1 MAQPKVGLRE
11 AAKAEKEA
19 DIILQSLMRA
29 SESAV
34 ATTLHSITEA
44 LKANTPLMYHIH
56 ALLQNEEWKA
66 VLETSALG
74 VSSQKSGDKPVA
86 KTKKNFRVNVK
97 QFQHL
102 SRHDLHS
109 IVVRI
114 S

>member
-1 MAQPKVGLRE
+1 MAGKVGLRE

-19 DIILQSLMRA
+19 DIIIQSLMRA

-34 ATTLHSITEA
+34 ATTLLSITDA
-44 LKANTPLMYHIH
+44 LKGNTPLMYRIH

-66 VLETSALG
+66 VLEQSALG
-74 VSSQKSGDKPVA
+74 TSGHKSGEKPGA
-86 KTKKNFRVNVK
+86 KSKKNFRVNVK

-102 SRHDLHS
+102 ARHDLHS
-109 IVVRI
+109 IVARI